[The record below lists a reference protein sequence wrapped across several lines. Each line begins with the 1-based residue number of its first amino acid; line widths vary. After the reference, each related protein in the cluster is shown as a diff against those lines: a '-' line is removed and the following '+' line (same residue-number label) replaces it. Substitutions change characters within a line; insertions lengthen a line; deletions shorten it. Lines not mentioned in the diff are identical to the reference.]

1 MKRSVAL
8 VAVLVLVTS
17 LVAAMLI
24 QTRSYSLGPCIV
36 GVRELHCGG
45 PFTDYRIPLRL
56 AVAGT
61 GVALS
66 GGLGL
71 LARRFG

>member
-17 LVAAMLI
+17 AAAAMLI
-24 QTRSYSLGPCIV
+24 QTRSYSLAPCIV

-45 PFTDYRIPLRL
+45 PFTDYRIALRL
-56 AVAGT
+56 AVAGI

-66 GGLGL
+66 GAIGLV
-71 LARRFG
+71 ARRFG